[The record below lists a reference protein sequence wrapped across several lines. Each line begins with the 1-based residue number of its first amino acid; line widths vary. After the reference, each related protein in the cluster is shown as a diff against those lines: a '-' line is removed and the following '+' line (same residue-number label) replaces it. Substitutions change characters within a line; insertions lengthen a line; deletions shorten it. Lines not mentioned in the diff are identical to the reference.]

1 MKTKLIFLFIIISL
15 TISCNK
21 DDSENEN
28 LIPQYQSIIGTWEP
42 LTISYDSQ
50 EVRVTHP
57 IQYDRLVIN
66 SNLSYEIYLDSDN
79 PSIEDGT
86 ISIISQTVE
95 KLELFFDA
103 VYPSYSSFA
112 GSHIFGFS
120 NVVLDAQNDNELILK
135 STDNPYFQN
144 IEFRFGKY

>member
-1 MKTKLIFLFIIISL
+1 MKTKLIFLLFIISL

-28 LIPQYQSIIGTWEP
+28 LLPQYQFIIGTWEP
-42 LTISYDSQ
+42 LTISYDSS

-66 SNLSYEIYLDSDN
+66 NNLSYKIYLDSDN

-86 ISIISQTVE
+86 ISIISQNE
-95 KLELFFDA
+95 ENLELFFDA
-103 VYPSYSSFA
+103 VYPGYSSFA

-120 NVVLDAQNDNELILK
+120 NVVLDSQDNDGLIFK
-135 STDNPYFQN
+135 SIDNPYFQN
-144 IEFRFGKY
+144 IEFRFKKY

>member
-28 LIPQYQSIIGTWEP
+28 LLPQYQSIIGTWEP
-42 LTISYDSQ
+42 LTISYDSS

-86 ISIISQTVE
+86 ISIISHWI
-95 KLELFFDA
+95 KF
-103 VYPSYSSFA
+103 
-112 GSHIFGFS
+112 H
-120 NVVLDAQNDNELILK
+120 K
-135 STDNPYFQN
+135 MH
-144 IEFRFGKY
+144 